1 MYCQFMQIIS
11 IKFFGKDL
19 FELISIYQTNHD
31 FFFLER
37 EQNKV
42 EESAVWRA
50 TKANVIQHQCKI
62 FPHWKYEWNEEWKK
76 AENEKIAE

>member
-1 MYCQFMQIIS
+1 M
-11 IKFFGKDL
+11 
-19 FELISIYQTNHD
+19 SIYANNFNKILWQGFIWTYFYLPNKSW
-31 FFFLER
+31 FFFFES

-42 EESAVWRA
+42 KESAVWRA